1 MLVDFLVN
9 DAYNYCVS
17 LSEDE
22 LPALPPLT
30 GNAFRK
36 NPCDSPWAVMRFVR
50 THNGLCLPQIVNTV
64 PLVVE
69 RRLCGYHRKPSS
81 NPLSLHTKPSSLR
94 EGTASAVEGVFS
106 PAMTTDFA
114 VIANQCA
121 HWCGNLREIPDK
133 LFDDRRYC
141 VHTERFV
148 TLPAVPDDPAN
159 RPRRRIAPQ
168 NAISCAAWHTKIR
181 KPPLLSRQILP
192 PSVREVAAKLTE
204 GVNSPCPSGIP
215 LSEGD
220 METGNDKRESG
231 KSKF

>member
-1 MLVDFLVN
+1 MLF
-9 DAYNYCVS
+9 S
-17 LSEDE
+17 PKG
-22 LPALPPLT
+22 PARRKAAPPVALFVAA
-30 GNAFRK
+30 NAFSGGK
-36 NPCDSPWAVMRFVR
+36 THPCDSPWAVMRSVR

-148 TLPAVPDDPAN
+148 ILPAVPVFLV
-159 RPRRRIAPQ
+159 IA
-168 NAISCAAWHTKIR
+168 
-181 KPPLLSRQILP
+181 SR
-192 PSVREVAAKLTE
+192 
-204 GVNSPCPSGIP
+204 
-215 LSEGD
+215 
-220 METGNDKRESG
+220 
-231 KSKF
+231 

>member
-114 VIANQCA
+114 VIANQPA
-121 HWCGNLREIPDK
+121 GWCGNLCTPRCHCEPVRT
-133 LFDDRRYC
+133 L
-141 VHTERFV
+141 VWQSPGNGLRF
-148 TLPAVPDDPAN
+148 
-159 RPRRRIAPQ
+159 PRRAY
-168 NAISCAAWHTKIR
+168 A
-181 KPPLLSRQILP
+181 LLGMTGKGTSYKRFSTIGGTVFIL
-192 PSVREVAAKLTE
+192 SAL
-204 GVNSPCPSGIP
+204 
-215 LSEGD
+215 
-220 METGNDKRESG
+220 
-231 KSKF
+231 